1 MIRLQKVIA
10 DATELSR
17 RAAEDAIERGEVMV
31 NGKVVTTLGTKVDP
45 YSDQVMFRDRLLH
58 AEHKRKIYLAYNKPK
73 NCIVSKTDPEGRPTI
88 WDKMR
93 GKYKE
98 ELNSA
103 GRLDYGSEGLI
114 ILTND
119 GELINRLTHPK
130 HEIWKTYEVKV
141 RGIPSPA
148 KLAAMERGMR
158 AEGVQYLP
166 AEAEIIEVEDRY
178 CWLRIKIR
186 EGKNR
191 QVRKMCESVGHLVQ
205 RLKRTAIGEVTL
217 DGLIPNRTRPL
228 SISEIKFLKGA

>member
-1 MIRLQKVIA
+1 MRLQKVIA
-10 DATELSR
+10 DSSELSR
-17 RAAEDAIERGEVMV
+17 RAAEEAISLGEVTV
-31 NGKVVTTLGTKVDP
+31 NGRIVKELGTKVDP
-45 YSDQVMFRDRLLH
+45 HKDTIYLRDKLLH
-58 AEHKRKIYLAYNKPK
+58 VGGGKKIYLVYNKPK
-73 NCIVSKTDPEGRPTI
+73 NCIVSKKDPEGRPTI
-88 WDKMR
+88 WDRMHR
-93 GKYKE
+93 RYKE

-119 GELINRLTHPK
+119 GELINRLTHPS

-166 AEAEIIEVEDRY
+166 AQAEIIRVEDKY
-178 CWLRIKIR
+178 AWLRIKIR

-191 QVRKMCESVGHLVQ
+191 QVRRMCESLGHLVQ
-205 RLKRTAIGEVTL
+205 RLKRTAIGNVTL
-217 DGLIPNRTRPL
+217 EGLAPNHSRPL
-228 SISEIKFLKGA
+228 TKEEIKHLHSA